1 MKKHTLA
8 FAMLA
13 LVACARPVTPEGGP
27 KDTAPP
33 QVVQE
38 KSTPNNTTR
47 FSGRSFELTFDEW
60 VTLQEVG
67 TQVLVS
73 PPLAKRPEVT
83 LKGRTVRFQ
92 LDKDETLRPNTT
104 YTINFGTAVKDLHEG
119 NPAKDLRFVFS
130 TGDFLDSLTVAGSVV
145 DAFSGEPL
153 ENISVMLY
161 DKMDDSIVQQER
173 PYYFART
180 DKGGQFQIPNV
191 RPGGFKGVA
200 IDDADQNLKWNGE
213 ERIGF
218 PDSALVVSDSLPNTL
233 AFRLFKPV
241 PPLRMLTPNAGQYGL
256 IRLGFSG
263 PPDSVALRP
272 GLPGLRWL
280 REQEQDTLLVWY
292 DNPDSTAWSL
302 FVGQKDTVPV
312 RALSR
317 SALLQQNRP
326 YFGDERLPRA
336 GDTKGRGRLSGA
348 APDAPA
354 PGALPPPRVVNV
366 QSGKP
371 VRIPFS
377 GPVTTVDTTRCL
389 FKVDSLDSREFALVA
404 DSSGPRV
411 LRLERNWVSG
421 QRCMLTLLPGA
432 ITDFWGMTNTDTLR
446 RVFTLPAEK
455 QLGSL
460 NLTLENLNP
469 GTSYILRLMNG
480 NALEEARFF
489 TADTTTTARLVFA
502 NLTPVAYSLEL
513 IEDVNGNRRWDTGD
527 YYARRRPEQVLLK
540 KLEQLRANWEVEVTM
555 NARFGAGGWEK
566 DLKGKN

>member
-27 KDTAPP
+27 KDTTPP

-38 KSTPNNTTR
+38 KSTPNKTTR
-47 FSGRSFELTFDEW
+47 FAGRSFELTFDEW

-83 LKGRTVRFQ
+83 LRGHTVTFQ
-92 LDKDETLRPNTT
+92 LDKDEVLRPNTT
-104 YTINFGTAVKDLHEG
+104 YTINFGNAVKDLHEA

-130 TGDFLDSLTVAGSVV
+130 TGDFIDSLTVAGSVV
-145 DAFSGEPL
+145 DAYSGEPL
-153 ENISVMLY
+153 ENISIMLY
-161 DKMDDSIVQQER
+161 DRMDDSVVQQER

-191 RPGGFKGVA
+191 RPGTFKCVA

-218 PDSALVVSDSLPNTL
+218 PDNALVVADSLP
-233 AFRLFKPV
+233 AVPSFRLFKPV
-241 PPLRMLTPNAGQYGL
+241 PPLRLIAPNAGQYGL

-272 GLPGLRWL
+272 ELQGLRWL

-292 DNPDSTAWSL
+292 DTPDSTAWSL
-302 FVGQKDTVPV
+302 FVGPKDTVPV

-317 SALLQQNRP
+317 SAFLQQNRP
-326 YFGDERLPRA
+326 YFGDERLPRS

-348 APDAPA
+348 APESPN
-354 PGALPPPRVVNV
+354 PGALPPVRTVNV

-377 GPVTTVDTTRCL
+377 GPVAKVDTTRCL
-389 FKVDSLDSREFALVA
+389 FIVDSLESREFSLVT
-404 DSSGPRV
+404 DSVGQRM
-411 LRLERNWVSG
+411 LRLEHDWKSG

-432 ITDFWGMTNTDTLR
+432 ITDFWGTPNADTLR

-460 NLTLENLNP
+460 NLTLENLKP
-469 GTSYILRLMNG
+469 GMAYVLRLMNG
-480 NALEEARFF
+480 NALEEERFF
-489 TADTTTTARLVFA
+489 TAETAGTRFVFA
-502 NLTPVAYSLEL
+502 GLAPVAYSVQLV
-513 IEDVNGNRRWDTGD
+513 EDTNGNHRWDTGD
-527 YYARRRPEQVLLK
+527 YFAHRQPERVLLK
-540 KLEQLRANWEVEVTM
+540 KLETLRANWEVEVTI
-555 NARFGAGGWEK
+555 NALFGAGGWEK
-566 DLKGKN
+566 DLKGRN